1 MSVHMIGGKAQEIKS
16 WLFEEIKKGAFGKN
30 VPLPGDLELQKR
42 FGVSRGT
49 VRTALN
55 ELQHQGLIERRRG
68 AGTFLSRRGERRTG
82 VIGLFFPEIDACEY
96 FKDMEAELVRYGKRL
111 GYAVEVGRCH
121 VGKIGDVAVEMRH
134 VARKLATRPVEG
146 VVFRPLI
153 SEKFARI
160 NQEVVKIFE
169 HAETP
174 VVLFDSDV
182 EKKPRRSACDIV
194 AVNNVDAGR
203 AVAECLIE
211 GGRKRIAFNMVDCVA
226 GKNENLDNRFFGVAG
241 ESVVRGL
248 YDGVRSVSIDPS
260 DVFALRKLL
269 RSRWRPDAFV
279 CVNDEIAVR
288 LVGSLKGLGVRIP
301 QDIAVVG
308 FDDVACARQS
318 VPPLT
323 TVRQPSRQIAQAL
336 LKTLMFR
343 MRSPDAPPQEIFLES
358 PLVCRG
364 TT

>member
-1 MSVHMIGGKAQEIKS
+1 MAGEKTREIRTWLLDEIKR
-16 WLFEEIKKGAFGKN
+16 GAFDRN
-30 VPLPGDLELQKR
+30 APLPGDLELADR
-42 FGVSRGT
+42 FKVSRGT
-49 VRTALN
+49 VRVVLDD
-55 ELQHQGLIERRRG
+55 LRRQGIVERRRG

-82 VIGLFFPEIDACEY
+82 IIGLLFPEIDCCEY
-96 FKDMEAELVRYGKRL
+96 FKDVEAELQRYGKRL
-111 GYAVEVGRCH
+111 GYSIEVAKCR
-121 VGKIGDVAVEMRH
+121 VGKVQEVEVEMRH
-134 VARKLATRPVEG
+134 MARLLATRPVEG
-146 VVFRPLI
+146 VIFRPLI
-153 SEKFARI
+153 NEKFSHV
-160 NQEVVKIFE
+160 NQEVVKVFE

-203 AVAECLIE
+203 AVAGCLIE
-211 GGRKRIAFNMVDCVA
+211 SGRKRIAFNMVDCVA

-248 YDGVRSVSIDPS
+248 YDGVRPVSVNPS
-260 DVFALRKLL
+260 DASALRKLL

-279 CVNDEIAVR
+279 CVNDEIAVQ
-288 LVGSLKGLGVRIP
+288 LVETLKGLGVRIP

-308 FDDVACARQS
+308 FDDVACARQC

-336 LKTLMFR
+336 LKTLVFR
-343 MRSPDAPPQEIFLES
+343 MRSPSAPPQEIYLES
-358 PLVCRG
+358 PLVRRG
-364 TT
+364 TA

>member
-1 MSVHMIGGKAQEIKS
+1 MQMASGKSQTVRD
-16 WLFEEIKKGAFGKN
+16 WLFDEIKKGSFDRGHA
-30 VPLPGDLELQKR
+30 LPGDLELMER

-49 VRTALN
+49 VRAALV
-55 ELQHQGLIERRRG
+55 ELQHRGLIVRRRG
-68 AGTFLSRRGERRTG
+68 MGTFLSKMGERRSG
-82 VIGLFFPEIDACEY
+82 VIGLLFPEIDACEY
-96 FKDMEAELVRYGKRL
+96 FKDVEYELVRYGKRL
-111 GYAVEVGRCH
+111 GYAIEVTKCAVEN
-121 VGKIGDVAVEMRH
+121 INDVAVEMRCA
-134 VARKLATRPVEG
+134 ARAIATRPVEG
-146 VVFRPLI
+146 VVFRPII
-153 SEKFARI
+153 SEKYAKI

-182 EKKPRRSACDIV
+182 VRKPHRSACDIV

-203 AVAECLIE
+203 RVAEYLIE
-211 GGRKRIAFNMVDCVA
+211 SGRKRIAFLTVDCVA
-226 GKNENLDNRFFGVAG
+226 GGNENMNNRFFGVSG
-241 ESVVRGL
+241 ESIVRGL
-248 YDGVRSVSIDPS
+248 RDGVRPVDIDPADES
-260 DVFALRKLL
+260 ALKRLF

-279 CVNDEIAVR
+279 CTNDEVAVR
-288 LVGSLKGLGVRIP
+288 LVQSLQAINLSVP
-301 QDIAVVG
+301 DDVAVVG

-336 LKTLMFR
+336 LKTLVFR
-343 MRSPDAPPQEIFLES
+343 IRRPDAPPQEIYLES